1 MKNLKKMS
9 RESLKSLTG
18 GIGTEP
24 QPGDW
29 MCGPLKK
36 QVKCTDPDT
45 GATSWQCTLNGDP
58 RLCMRI
64 IPV

>member
-1 MKNLKKMS
+1 MKNLKKIS
-9 RESLKSLTG
+9 RESLKSIAG
-18 GIGTEP
+18 GINTQP
-24 QPGDW
+24 PGDW
-29 MCGPLKK
+29 MCPPGKK
-36 QVKCTDPDT
+36 QVKCVDPDT